1 MVWLNVVLKS
11 PDQLRQKVAWAL
23 SQILVISESGLN
35 GKDDEVENWIT
46 YYDNFV
52 RNAFGSYR
60 TVLKEVTYS
69 PMMGQYLTYMQ
80 NKAFKFAGTF
90 PGHVRYAKSLIPVK
104 LF

>member
-1 MVWLNVVLKS
+1 MGAFSNC
-11 PDQLRQKVAWAL
+11 D
-23 SQILVISESGLN
+23 ESGLN
-35 GKDDEVENWIT
+35 GKDDEAENWIT
-46 YYDNFV
+46 YYDIFV

-90 PGHVRYAKSLIPVK
+90 PIKTMLEKSCSVYYWIVEIEY
-104 LF
+104 

>member
-46 YYDNFV
+46 YYDNFMKMHLAAIE
-52 RNAFGSYR
+52 RF
-60 TVLKEVTYS
+60 
-69 PMMGQYLTYMQ
+69 
-80 NKAFKFAGTF
+80 
-90 PGHVRYAKSLIPVK
+90 
-104 LF
+104 